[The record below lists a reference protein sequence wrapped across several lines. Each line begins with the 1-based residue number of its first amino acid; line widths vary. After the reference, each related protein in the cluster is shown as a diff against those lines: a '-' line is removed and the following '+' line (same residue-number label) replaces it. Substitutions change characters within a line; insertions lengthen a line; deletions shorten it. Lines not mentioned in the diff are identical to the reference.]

1 MWFLSLP
8 KELPLESSKVT
19 MWPCAESAVRVVLLV
34 KLNMNDWMKNVTILR
49 TFLTLNL
56 RLN

>member
-1 MWFLSLP
+1 MVSLSAR
-8 KELPLESSKVT
+8 ELPLENSKMT
-19 MWPCAESAVRVVLLV
+19 AWPCAQSTVIVILLV
-34 KLNMNDWMKNVTILR
+34 KLNMNDWMRNIIILC